1 MAVKGEVKQSDKIA
15 IATLKGY
22 LSDGL
27 TLAEMGDIEGVSK
40 QAMSGRLKKH
50 GLQTT
55 RTNNK
60 KVKDES
66 QVKSSEVKSTSLKPP
81 VKVDKRK
88 KIKQPQI
95 PLLDGPQDPDDS
107 DPDPDEIKFDIPQQL
122 KEMVKCSEYVCDHIE
137 KASFGDAI
145 KFYEK
150 TKMIENEDKDF
161 ADDNAFLGNVES
173 MLFQYKIIEAQSPAL
188 DVRVE
193 NPDLVGE
200 LK

>member
-1 MAVKGEVKQSDKIA
+1 MVSKVKFPKSPTLTYNASVAGIIGGNSQMDVIRQLGISKPTLKAHLKKKDTTWALLTEKFIGESTSKDKQS
-15 IATLKGY
+15 KG
-22 LSDGL
+22 
-27 TLAEMGDIEGVSK
+27 
-40 QAMSGRLKKH
+40 
-50 GLQTT
+50 
-55 RTNNK
+55 K
-60 KVKDES
+60 KVK
-66 QVKSSEVKSTSLKPP
+66 SLPIKTPP
-81 VKVDKRK
+81 T
-88 KIKQPQI
+88 
-95 PLLDGPQDPDDS
+95 PLPPPTGDDPHDPNDPDL
-107 DPDPDEIKFDIPQQL
+107 DPDEIDFDIPQQL